1 MLDLACGG
9 RSEATMREGTLWKK
23 LRSRQIRASPGA
35 QPLGTPLRRA
45 TSLPHHP
52 VPGQVPES
60 DLPAFNKFLTQ
71 LHYPYFRECDN
82 PAYKRFLAG
91 S

>member
-1 MLDLACGG
+1 VLHIACRG
-9 RSEATMREGTLWKK
+9 RSAGQDVRESSLGGAANPSRPSRGTFDTLV
-23 LRSRQIRASPGA
+23 
-35 QPLGTPLRRA
+35 RRA
-45 TSLPHHP
+45 TSLPHLP
-52 VPGQVPES
+52 VAKQVPEA

-82 PAYKRFLAG
+82 PAYKRFLAA